1 MPRLRRVRAG
11 DAGWTRRAQ
20 GRGVVYLDET
30 GARITDPERIARCR
44 DLVIP
49 PAWRD
54 VWICPFP
61 NGHIQATG
69 TDAAGRRQYLYHPQ
83 WRKRRDRAKH
93 EHVLQVARGLPRAR
107 RGAAADLTLPG
118 MPRPKVLALAFRLL
132 DEAYFRAGGERYA
145 KENGS
150 FGLATVLRD
159 HVEIDGDEVTFVYPA
174 KSGQVRRSRV
184 VDPALSAVVRELRDR
199 DDPGSELL
207 AWQDEAG
214 WHDVTTSDLQL
225 DVKERLGTDARP
237 KDFRTWHATVLAATG
252 LAAAGP
258 PPRSERARRK
268 VVAGVIRD
276 VAEELGNTPAVC
288 RASYVDPRLIDLWER
303 GQTVAPRRTR
313 AATERAVLEL
323 LS

>member
-1 MPRLRRVRAG
+1 MI
-11 DAGWTRRAQ
+11 
-20 GRGVVYLDET
+20 YLDET
-30 GARITDPERIARCR
+30 GTRITDPEAVARCR
-44 DLVIP
+44 ELVIP

-54 VWICPFP
+54 VWVCPAP
-61 NGHIQATG
+61 NGHIQAMG

-83 WRKRRDRAKH
+83 WRRRRDRAKH

-107 RGAAADLTLPG
+107 RGVAADLALPG

-159 HVEIDGDEVTFVYPA
+159 HVEIDGDEVTFRYPA
-174 KSGQVRRSRV
+174 KSGQLRLTQV
-184 VDPALSAVVRELRDR
+184 VDAEVSRVVRELRDR

-207 AWQDEAG
+207 AWLDESG

-258 PPRSERARRK
+258 PPRADRARRK

-303 GQTVAPRRTR
+303 GQTVTPRRTR